1 MRLKC
6 IGQIIVVSLLAGL
19 VLTCRAETEAEKLF
33 QQAQASY
40 DAEQYDSALT
50 KVQQAVAMVPDNS
63 SFQHLLGKCYGRLAE
78 QSNFLA
84 AYSLAKK
91 TRKALER
98 AVELDGNNVNALQDL
113 MEYYRQAPGFLGGS
127 KEKAAKIQERLETI
141 NTAPG

>member
-1 MRLKC
+1 
-6 IGQIIVVSLLAGL
+6 
-19 VLTCRAETEAEKLF
+19 
-33 QQAQASY
+33 
-40 DAEQYDSALT
+40 
-50 KVQQAVAMVPDNS
+50 
-63 SFQHLLGKCYGRLAE
+63 KCYGRLAE